1 MTYYEVAGTYTFT
14 HYGEALSFA
23 RRIGKRVV
31 IKKTYNIFKIIY
43 AAI

>member
-1 MTYYEVAGTYTFT
+1 MTYYQVAGTYNFT

-23 RRIGKRVV
+23 RRINKPVV
-31 IKKTYNIFKIIY
+31 IKKTYNIFKIMY